1 MRMRFRVGLSM
12 IALYAKEQST
22 TRKSIVFET
31 CLRFTPTVIGRVTMP
46 FGLILLPVKP
56 TSGASM
62 GCNLSLFIFIC
73 WKAGRYRMSAE
84 LPLLIKTLQVVN
96 PAMSMVNTRASSC
109 LPH

>member
-1 MRMRFRVGLSM
+1 MRMRFRVGLS
-12 IALYAKEQST
+12 IIGLYAKEQST
-22 TRKSIVFET
+22 TRKFET

-96 PAMSMVNTRASSC
+96 PAMSMVNTRASSR